1 MSLDGHCCQRFQ
13 INASNIMKLFFF
25 FNSVRPLP
33 SPNMYRYSSRLC
45 TPELF
50 NQGWTREGALEMLTW
65 IKYEKT
71 HVHPPPDLFGKAMLT
86 SGLFGSRICTDANR
100 HWSIW
105 GKKGLEVI
113 TSLAV
118 ESLNIKQE
126 GRGSKKLLKD
136 SLWEVWIN
144 SRFWLRKLL
153 VKGSFVISTAAHQ
166 EETIQDHL
174 ASLSLSCLA
183 KCPANY

>member
-13 INASNIMKLFFF
+13 INASNIMKLFIYF

-33 SPNMYRYSSRLC
+33 SPNMYSSRLC

-65 IKYEKT
+65 RKYEKT
-71 HVHPPPDLFGKAMLT
+71 HFPPPPPSLFGKAMLT
-86 SGLFGSRICTDANR
+86 SGLFGSRICTDTNR

-118 ESLNIKQE
+118 ASLNITQE
-126 GRGSKKLLKD
+126 GRGSMKLLKD

-144 SRFWLRKLL
+144 SRFWLRNPFVKLRN
-153 VKGSFVISTAAHQ
+153 GRRQFCHQ
-166 EETIQDHL
+166 HRSSPRGDHPR
-174 ASLSLSCLA
+174 SLGFARWELSC
-183 KCPANY
+183 

>member
-1 MSLDGHCCQRFQ
+1 
-13 INASNIMKLFFF
+13 
-25 FNSVRPLP
+25 
-33 SPNMYRYSSRLC
+33 MYRYSSRLC

-71 HVHPPPDLFGKAMLT
+71 HVTPPPDLFGKAMLT

-153 VKGSFVISTAAHQ
+153 VKLRNGQRQFCHQ
-166 EETIQDHL
+166 HRSSPRGDHPR
-174 ASLSLSCLA
+174 SLGFALWELSC
-183 KCPANY
+183 